1 MTDASNSSR
10 GLVVGLVLG
19 VGVAGLIFL
28 AYERGLEDS
37 ADGASVISEPSEP
50 AVPGIRIPTPA
61 RPPAAAAAKA
71 SPPTVKKE
79 PNSALKNPD
88 SGERSVTKKAAVKPV
103 SSPRPSGPSPWPTN
117 TKKKRLKDPGIVPTC
132 PGGLACPCS
141 AASECPN
148 GNCVTTRRNQ
158 GFCDPEKGD
167 VFPNFRLIDQFGN
180 PVELY
185 DFANQGQWVI
195 VEMAAAWCPG
205 CNDLAAWFA
214 SGDTT
219 VMARAKSTKP
229 ILAA

>member
-1 MTDASNSSR
+1 
-10 GLVVGLVLG
+10 
-19 VGVAGLIFL
+19 
-28 AYERGLEDS
+28 
-37 ADGASVISEPSEP
+37 
-50 AVPGIRIPTPA
+50 
-61 RPPAAAAAKA
+61 
-71 SPPTVKKE
+71 
-79 PNSALKNPD
+79 
-88 SGERSVTKKAAVKPV
+88 
-103 SSPRPSGPSPWPTN
+103 
-117 TKKKRLKDPGIVPTC
+117 LKDPGIVPTC

-219 VMARAKSTKP
+219 VMARAWWKPEFDAVRDLVASGKVRLVTVLYQGSTKAWATP
-229 ILAA
+229 EDVAVWAGKYKHDDVAVVADSEKLVHSWVKPTGIPAVVVLNEKMEVVSFESRGLTNGFLALVNADL